1 MAAGATYEPIAT
13 QTLTSAAASITF
25 SSIAATYTD
34 LRVVFVCQ
42 GATAGVSGY
51 LEYNGISTTTYSETY
66 LEGNGTTATSGAV
79 TSNNNIDLRQG
90 TAFSNLQPA
99 MVTIDIF
106 SYAGSTFK
114 TCLIQTSQD
123 YNGSGATVATVG
135 LWRATSAI
143 TQVKLSGS
151 GNFAI
156 GTTATLYGI
165 KSA

>member
-1 MAAGATYEPIAT
+1 MAATYEKIAT
-13 QTLTSAAASITF
+13 TTLGSAASSITF
-25 SSIAATYTD
+25 SSISAAYTD

-42 GATAGVSGY
+42 GATAGVSAY
-51 LEYNGISTTTYSETY
+51 LEFNGISTTTYSETY
-66 LEGNGTTATSGAV
+66 LEGNGTTASSGRV
-79 TSNNNIDLRQG
+79 TANTNIDLRQG

-99 MVTIDIF
+99 MVGIDIF

-123 YNGSGATVATVG
+123 YNGSGATVSTVG
-135 LWRATSAI
+135 LWRSTSAI

-165 KSA
+165 LKA